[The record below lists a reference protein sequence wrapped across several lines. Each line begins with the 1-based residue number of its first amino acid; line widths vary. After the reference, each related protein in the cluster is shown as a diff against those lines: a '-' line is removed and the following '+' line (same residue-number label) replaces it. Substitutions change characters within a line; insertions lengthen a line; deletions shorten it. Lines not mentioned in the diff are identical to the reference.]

1 MSSSPGKNK
10 RPAIV
15 GQQRALA
22 KYVVAS
28 DVSLSVTLV
37 DGRIVT
43 VPLDWYPRL
52 NHGTPAERNRWRLL
66 GRGVGIHWP
75 DLDEDISVDG
85 ILGGRRSMVGAAS
98 FKRWLSYRA
107 RGQTVPVL
115 EVPLPPDMEKFL
127 EREQITRNRSKDAVS
142 SSQRIPSRVK
152 RLSQSA

>member
-1 MSSSPGKNK
+1 MSSSPSQNK
-10 RPAIV
+10 QHAPV
-15 GQQRALA
+15 GQPQALA

-28 DVSLSVTLV
+28 DVSLSVTLE

-85 ILGGRRSMVGAAS
+85 ILGGRRSMEGAAS

-107 RGQTVPVL
+107 KGQAVPVPEL
-115 EVPLPPDMEKFL
+115 PLPPDMEKFL
-127 EREQITRNRSKDAVS
+127 EREQITRNRPKVAVAS
-142 SSQRIPSRVK
+142 IRLTPPRAKRFSR
-152 RLSQSA
+152 SA